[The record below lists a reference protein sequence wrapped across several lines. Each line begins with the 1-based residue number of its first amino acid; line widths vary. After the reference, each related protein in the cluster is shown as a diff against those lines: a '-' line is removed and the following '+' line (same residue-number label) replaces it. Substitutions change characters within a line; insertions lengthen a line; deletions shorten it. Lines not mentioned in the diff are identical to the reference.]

1 MSSENIL
8 NQWLEEE
15 RQVRERLHPVGVIP
29 IAQLAAYT
37 GLEFLKKMLAFLWG
51 LVYYIT
57 CAQETAS
64 TKDNK
69 TWTISSAGRAPDS

>member
-37 GLEFLKKMLAFLWG
+37 GLEFLKKIKKLAKEKE
-51 LVYYIT
+51 II
-57 CAQETAS
+57 
-64 TKDNK
+64 KNK
-69 TWTISSAGRAPDS
+69 YNKK